1 MANIREVSEQLKI
14 HINTIRQWEKIFD
27 LEIPRDSKNCR
38 IYDESLIN
46 IFKQIKAQRDEG
58 KELSGINVSL
68 TSGSYEPNI
77 SLTLASH
84 EANNQ
89 ANMSLT
95 EEIKNEVLKII
106 TDQTELSEKYA
117 KATYQIGKL
126 EAQLY
131 AAEEK
136 IKLLP
141 APEEINQ
148 LKKELISLKI
158 KNESLEKE
166 NVILKIPFWKK
177 IFLNLQYKQA

>member
-1 MANIREVSEQLKI
+1 MANIREVSKQLNI
-14 HINTIRQWEKIFD
+14 HINTIRQWEKNFD
-27 LEIPRDSKNCR
+27 LDIPRDSKNCR
-38 IYDESLIN
+38 IYDEDLIKT
-46 IFKQIKAQRDEG
+46 FKYIKEQREAG
-58 KELSGINVSL
+58 KELSGINVRL
-68 TSGSYEPNI
+68 TS
-77 SLTLASH
+77 ASH

-89 ANMSLT
+89 TNMSLT

-136 IKLLP
+136 MKLLP

-158 KNESLEKE
+158 RNESLEKE